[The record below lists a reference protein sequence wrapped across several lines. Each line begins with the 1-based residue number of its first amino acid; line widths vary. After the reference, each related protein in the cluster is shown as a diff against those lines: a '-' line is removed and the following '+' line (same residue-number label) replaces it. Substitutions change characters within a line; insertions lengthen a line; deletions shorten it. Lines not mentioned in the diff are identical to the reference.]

1 MSAYGSISAPVPKA
15 SLAPLVFPLKS
26 GTLSTHPISAA
37 DAPKELVEYLYQVF
51 AQEVEG
57 Q

>member
-15 SLAPLVFPLKS
+15 SLEPLVFPLKS
-26 GTLSTHPISAA
+26 GRLSTHPISAA
-37 DAPKELVEYLYQVF
+37 DAPKELVDYLYQVF